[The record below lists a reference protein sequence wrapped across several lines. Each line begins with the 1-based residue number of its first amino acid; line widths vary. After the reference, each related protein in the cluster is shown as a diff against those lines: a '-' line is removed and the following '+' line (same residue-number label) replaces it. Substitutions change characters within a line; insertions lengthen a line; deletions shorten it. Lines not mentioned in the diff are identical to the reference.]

1 MNEWDGE
8 MLKIAIEL
16 SIEKAGEIVSGLE
29 ILTKMPSVKVAADQI
44 EKIKSQIDDL
54 EASQLNELS
63 SEFLA
68 KVRNLILN
76 F

>member
-1 MNEWDGE
+1 

-68 KVRNLILN
+68 KVRN
-76 F
+76 FY